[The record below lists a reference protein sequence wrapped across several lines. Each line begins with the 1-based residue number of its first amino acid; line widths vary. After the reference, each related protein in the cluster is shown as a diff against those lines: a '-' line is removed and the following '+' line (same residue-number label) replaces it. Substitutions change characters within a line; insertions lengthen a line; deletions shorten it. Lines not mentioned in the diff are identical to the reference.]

1 MLISLNKESVESEH
15 KDFDADY
22 NNLSKI
28 FMLES
33 GKFYEFIKPFCIF
46 YWILFGIFSY
56 KIDFIYSVIRLL
68 IKFTQS

>member
-33 GKFYEFIKPFCIF
+33 GKF
-46 YWILFGIFSY
+46 
-56 KIDFIYSVIRLL
+56 
-68 IKFTQS
+68 